1 MISCSKCKAQIADGS
16 KFCSECGFQLVQLPA
31 HPYEIYCS
39 ECGHRLVKG
48 SAQGSAQGA
57 AGDPEFNRAAVQE
70 SVPENVAGVLCY
82 LFFWISG
89 AVFLLTDKRKF
100 VKFHAA
106 QSVVV
111 FGALSGL
118 EFLALRLAKNA
129 FMDERWYSSLWFL
142 TASIIGF
149 VAIAAWLLL
158 MLSAYEKK
166 KFRVPLA
173 ARLADLLA
181 GTSRQ

>member
-1 MISCSKCKAQIADGS
+1 M
-16 KFCSECGFQLVQLPA
+16 QLPA

-48 SAQGSAQGA
+48 STQGNAQGISQGAA

>member
-1 MISCSKCKAQIADGS
+1 MISCTKCKAQIADGS
-16 KFCSECGFQLVQLPA
+16 KFCSECGFQQVPLPA
-31 HPYEIYCS
+31 HPYDIYCS

-48 SAQGSAQGA
+48 SAHGIA

-70 SVPENVAGVLCY
+70 SVPENVAAVLCY

-142 TASIIGF
+142 ASSIIGF
-149 VAIAAWLLL
+149 VAVAAWLLL
-158 MLSAYEKK
+158 MLSAYERKQ
-166 KFRVPLA
+166 FRVPLA
-173 ARLADLLA
+173 ARIADLLTGSA
-181 GTSRQ
+181 RP